1 MNLVMTFIAM
11 LIMEKAGR
19 RPLIMTTWIGMCS
32 GFFAIFVAG
41 TLGEDYAV
49 APALMA
55 NLQVRVCGSM
65 QTGSFGAP
73 QLWRPP
79 LLETPTFGDRH
90 FWRPQLLETARFE
103 HRKI

>member
-65 QTGSFGAP
+65 QTGSFGEPPTLETATFGDP
-73 QLWRPP
+73 NVWRPP
-79 LLETPTFGDRH
+79 LLETPTFGDR
-90 FWRPQLLETARFE
+90 
-103 HRKI
+103 KI